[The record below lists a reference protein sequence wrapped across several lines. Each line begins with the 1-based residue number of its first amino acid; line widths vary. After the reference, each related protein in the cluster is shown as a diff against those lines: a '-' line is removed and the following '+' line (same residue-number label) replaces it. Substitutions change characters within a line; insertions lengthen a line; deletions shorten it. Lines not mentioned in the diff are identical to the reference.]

1 MQRPRQDS
9 YSALSLR
16 IASDD
21 DAAKIARVAALD
33 SARPPEAPVLIAE
46 VDGEI
51 SVAVSLVD
59 LRSVADPFRLTEH
72 VRAIAVNRAGQ
83 LQGQKGQLQ
92 GQKGQARSR
101 GSGMLLRARRWAM
114 PTG

>member
-72 VRAIAVNRAGQ
+72 VRAIAMNRAGQ
-83 LQGQKGQLQ
+83 LQGQKG
-92 GQKGQARSR
+92 R
-101 GSGMLLRARRWAM
+101 GGRARAGAGCSYAHVGGRC
-114 PTG
+114 PRGELER

>member
-1 MQRPRQDS
+1 M
-9 YSALSLR
+9 
-16 IASDD
+16 
-21 DAAKIARVAALD
+21 
-33 SARPPEAPVLIAE
+33 LIAE

-72 VRAIAVNRAGQ
+72 VRAIAMNRARQ
-83 LQGQKGQLQ
+83 LQGEKGQT
-92 GQKGQARSR
+92 RSR
-101 GSGMLLRARRWAM
+101 RSGMLLRARRWAI